1 MISLTAELDYE
12 SFENLT
18 FNVTATDGG
27 SPSTSDTTNV
37 LVIVVDANDN
47 SPIFPSASYSVD
59 VSEGNYT
66 EEGQLLLTTVSL
78 ISKLC

>member
-27 SPSTSDTTNV
+27 SPSNSDTANV
-37 LVIVVDANDN
+37 LVIVADANDN
-47 SPIFPSASYSVD
+47 SPIFSSASYSAD
-59 VSEGNYT
+59 VSEGNYS

-78 ISKLC
+78 SCKVA